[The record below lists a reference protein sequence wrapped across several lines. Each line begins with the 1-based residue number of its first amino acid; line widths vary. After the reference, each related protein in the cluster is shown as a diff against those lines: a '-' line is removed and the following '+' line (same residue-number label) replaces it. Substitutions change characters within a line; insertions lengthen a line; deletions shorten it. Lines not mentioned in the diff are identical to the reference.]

1 MIQKY
6 DIVVVGAGNAGMVA
20 ALECAKAGKKTL
32 LIEQHNLP
40 GGCATSFVRGRFE
53 FEPALHELV
62 DVGNTNTWGEIGD
75 LMRSYHVDV
84 DWRQVPECFRA
95 VGTFSDGSP
104 LDATMPVGTDDFI
117 DAMEEAVP
125 GCRESVTKCFDL
137 MAEVANGT
145 RMLGKLKPQELMQQF
160 PNFAA
165 VAAAPTEDVW
175 NALGVP
181 QHAQDIMGAYWG
193 YLGVSLDKLAFS
205 HYSNML
211 YHLIKKRSYIPAH
224 TSHEIS
230 CAMIERFREMG
241 GEVWFNCRAEEFL
254 FNGDRLCGVKTTAG
268 VIPCDYVLA
277 NINPDIIYGKMMPKE
292 LVPEREKKLSAARD
306 RKYSARCFT
315 VYFGLNKSAEELGI
329 KEYCIDV
336 NNTSDSRTEYA
347 KVFEPFEDKTK
358 SVVFLCG
365 NLASSEASP
374 KGTAVGFFTTM
385 HGPEEWS
392 NVTPE
397 EYMKLKN
404 RYAKYY
410 IEKTKEL
417 CGIDIGPYIEEVCV
431 ATPWTFARYIGTPEG
446 AVYGYET
453 RDWDAMSARMA
464 MVDTDYPIKG
474 LCPIGAAGPRGD
486 GYSSAY
492 VTGRMIA
499 KLALKRLAEEG
510 GAQ

>member
-6 DIVVVGAGNAGMVA
+6 DIVVVGAGNSGMVA
-20 ALECAKAGKKTL
+20 ALECAQAGKKTL

-62 DVGNTNTWGEIGD
+62 DVGNTNTWGEIGE
-75 LMRSYHVDV
+75 LMRQYGVDV
-84 DWRQVPECFRA
+84 DWRQVPECFRV
-95 VGTFSDGSP
+95 VGKFSDGTP
-104 LDATMPVGTDDFI
+104 LDATMPVGVNDFI

-137 MAEVANGT
+137 MAEIAGGT
-145 RMLGKLKPQELMQQF
+145 RMLGKMTPQELMQKF

-165 VAAAPTEDVW
+165 ASMATTEEVW
-175 NALGVP
+175 DALGVP
-181 QHAQDIMGAYWG
+181 KKAQDILSSYWG
-193 YLGVSLDKLAFS
+193 YLGVELNKLAFS

-211 YHLIKKRSYIPAH
+211 YHLVKKRSYIPAH

-241 GEVWFNCRAEEFL
+241 GDVWFNCRAEEFL
-254 FNGDRLCGVKTTAG
+254 FDGDRLCGVKTTAG

-277 NINPDIIYGKMMPKE
+277 NINPDIIYAKMMPKE
-292 LVPEREKKLSAARD
+292 LIPEREKKLSTARNK
-306 RKYSARCFT
+306 KYSARCFT
-315 VYFGLNKSAEELGI
+315 VYFGLNRPPEELGI

-336 NNTSDSRTEYA
+336 NVTGDSEAEYA
-347 KVFEPFEDKTK
+347 KIFEPYNDDDKFA
-358 SVVFLCG
+358 VFLCS
-365 NLASSEASP
+365 NMASSEASP
-374 KGTAVGFFTTM
+374 KGTSVGFYTTVL
-385 HGPEEWS
+385 GPEEWS
-392 NVTPE
+392 NLTPE

-404 RYAKYY
+404 KYAKMF
-410 IEKTKEL
+410 IKKTKDL
-417 CGIDIGPYIEEVCV
+417 CGIDIAPYIEEICV
-431 ATPWTFARYIGTPEG
+431 ATPWTFARYIGSPEG

-464 MVDTDYPIKG
+464 MVADDYPIKG
-474 LCPIGAAGPRGD
+474 LKPIGAAGPRGD

-492 VTGRMIA
+492 VTGRLLA
-499 KLALKRLAEEG
+499 RLALKDLAEEG
-510 GAQ
+510 GAR